1 MLISC
6 RVNFKTVRHLPT
18 YFHVTRYIFVI
29 ITKDVEAT
37 PDKDDSRS
45 LHIVIQQPF
54 TRRSKSGFNPL
65 PVLTAKF
72 VFDDYIRCMSA
83 RQRLQKRCD
92 ALRHRKMANIATL
105 LELPALASPSNY
117 YSITSSLDNSNAVW
131 SPSSRGYSS
140 SRNTS
145 GYSSPNNQQ
154 STPTTPSPSALSTPQ
169 TKPRILSPK
178 MEQILQKQQG
188 GRGNDDKKTPQRPS
202 RPRKESHQTP
212 LSRNTPSR
220 TPRKE
225 AVALA
230 SLLQTTPP
238 MGSIEITAGQADAAM
253 RQRSS
258 TMEVGV
264 EIAEECSS
272 DSAPTTLMDASS
284 SFVMLNTE
292 TSIERVVV
300 NTPSQSSSTPKNTE
314 ANLSDNDN
322 KSPILNIR
330 RNATPSSKSQSA
342 PGSPSGRRTGGH
354 FATVDDIS
362 LETTLSKSLP
372 AIELKS
378 LAEERKQRAHR
389 ARVKANNAKKMNNK
403 KHGGAG
409 TNSNKKPQ

>member
-1 MLISC
+1 LVEPDTSKLGWG
-6 RVNFKTVRHLPT
+6 VVKFVSHLQ
-18 YFHVTRYIFVI
+18 
-29 ITKDVEAT
+29 DVEAT

-117 YSITSSLDNSNAVW
+117 YSITSLDNSNAVW

-145 GYSSPNNQQ
+145 GYSSPNNQP

-188 GRGNDDKKTPQRPS
+188 GRVNDDKKTPQRPS
-202 RPRKESHQTP
+202 CRNQTP

-220 TPRKE
+220 TPRTE

-238 MGSIEITAGQADAAM
+238 LGSIEITTGQADAAM

-258 TMEVGV
+258 TMEMGV

-300 NTPSQSSSTPKNTE
+300 NSPPQSISPQTNTE
-314 ANLSDNDN
+314 ANLSENDN
-322 KSPILNIR
+322 KSSILNIR

-354 FATVDDIS
+354 FPIMNDSS
-362 LETTLSKSLP
+362 LEKTLSKSLP

-389 ARVKANNAKKMNNK
+389 ARVKANTAKKMNNK

-409 TNSNKKPQ
+409 TNSNKSLNNKNVFKH

>member
-1 MLISC
+1 MYVWYLIYTSIPYC
-6 RVNFKTVRHLPT
+6 FLS
-18 YFHVTRYIFVI
+18 
-29 ITKDVEAT
+29 KDVEAT

-92 ALRHRKMANIATL
+92 ALRHRKMANIAIL
-105 LELPALASPSNY
+105 LELPALASPTNY
-117 YSITSSLDNSNAVW
+117 YSITSLDNANAVW

-145 GYSSPNNQQ
+145 GYSSPVSQPP
-154 STPTTPSPSALSTPQ
+154 STPTTPSSFTLSTPQ

-188 GRGNDDKKTPQRPS
+188 RDDKKTPQRPS
-202 RPRKESHQTP
+202 RPKKENQQTP
-212 LSRNTPSR
+212 LSRNTPSTRQPR
-220 TPRKE
+220 TE

-238 MGSIEITAGQADAAM
+238 LGPIEITGQADAAI

-264 EIAEECSS
+264 EIEEECS
-272 DSAPTTLMDASS
+272 ATLMDSSS
-284 SFVMLNTE
+284 SFVLLNTE
-292 TSIERVVV
+292 TSVEREII
-300 NTPSQSSSTPKNTE
+300 NSLPTLENLRKNKGLVLDIRKN
-314 ANLSDNDN
+314 A
-322 KSPILNIR
+322 SP
-330 RNATPSSKSQSA
+330 SKSQSA
-342 PGSPSGRRTGGH
+342 PGSPRGRRMIEH
-354 FATVDDIS
+354 FPLDDIS
-362 LETTLSKSLP
+362 LEKMSKSLP
-372 AIELKS
+372 SIELKS
-378 LAEERKQRAHR
+378 LVEERKQRAHR
-389 ARVKANNAKKMNNK
+389 ARVKAKSAKKMNSKNPRMNK
-403 KHGGAG
+403 E
-409 TNSNKKPQ
+409 

>member
-1 MLISC
+1 MTDIPL
-6 RVNFKTVRHLPT
+6 
-18 YFHVTRYIFVI
+18 YFMFFL
-29 ITKDVEAT
+29 KDVEAT

-72 VFDDYIRCMSA
+72 IFDDYIRCMSA

-92 ALRHRKMANIATL
+92 ALRHRKMTNIATL

-117 YSITSSLDNSNAVW
+117 YSITSLDNSNAVW

-145 GYSSPNNQQ
+145 GYSSPNNQP

-188 GRGNDDKKTPQRPS
+188 GRGNDDKKTPQRPV
-202 RPRKESHQTP
+202 RPKKESHETP
-212 LSRNTPSR
+212 LSRNTPSAVVR
-220 TPRKE
+220 TPRTE

-238 MGSIEITAGQADAAM
+238 LGPIEITAGQADAAM

-264 EIAEECSS
+264 EIEEECSS
-272 DSAPTTLMDASS
+272 DVSATLMDASS

-300 NTPSQSSSTPKNTE
+300 NTPPQVIPTPTKTGT
-314 ANLSDNDN
+314 NLSGID
-322 KSPILNIR
+322 KSFILDIR
-330 RNATPSSKSQSA
+330 RNASSSSNSQSA

-354 FATVDDIS
+354 FPTMDDFSADNIS
-362 LETTLSKSLP
+362 SKSLP

-378 LAEERKQRAHR
+378 HAEERKQRAHR
-389 ARVKANNAKKMNNK
+389 ARVKANTAKKLNNK
-403 KHGGAG
+403 KHGDA
-409 TNSNKKPQ
+409 NSKKP